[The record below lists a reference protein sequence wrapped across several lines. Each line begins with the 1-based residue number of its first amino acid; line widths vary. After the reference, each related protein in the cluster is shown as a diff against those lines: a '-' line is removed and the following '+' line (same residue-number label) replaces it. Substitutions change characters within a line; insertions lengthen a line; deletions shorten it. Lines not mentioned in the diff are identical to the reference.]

1 MAVLKGIYE
10 ISPGLRLPQ
19 GKGIRDPDFPGHCF
33 LGKQKLFLS
42 VGNHLGLS
50 APTDWKASGLQ
61 RFQVTVLYPLQDQMW
76 EKNPGKNQEAGTKAE
91 P

>member
-1 MAVLKGIYE
+1 MAVLEGIYE

-50 APTDWKASGLQ
+50 APSDRKASGLR
-61 RFQVTVLYPLQDQMW
+61 RFRVTVLYLLHDQMW
-76 EKNPGKNQEAGTKAE
+76 EKHLG
-91 P
+91 